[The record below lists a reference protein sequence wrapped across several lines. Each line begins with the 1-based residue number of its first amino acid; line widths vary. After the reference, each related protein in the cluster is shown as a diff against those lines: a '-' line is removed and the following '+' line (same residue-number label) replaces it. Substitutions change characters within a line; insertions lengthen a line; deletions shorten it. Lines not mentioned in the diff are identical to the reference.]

1 MSDGVGIQEQEG
13 VSPVDVGHS
22 ELVNNGGEGRVEA
35 VEGSEVISYPKV
47 TLGL

>member
-1 MSDGVGIQEQEG
+1 MMVEQEG
-13 VSPVDVGHS
+13 VSPVDVGYS
-22 ELVNNGGEGRVEA
+22 ELVNNSGEVRVEA